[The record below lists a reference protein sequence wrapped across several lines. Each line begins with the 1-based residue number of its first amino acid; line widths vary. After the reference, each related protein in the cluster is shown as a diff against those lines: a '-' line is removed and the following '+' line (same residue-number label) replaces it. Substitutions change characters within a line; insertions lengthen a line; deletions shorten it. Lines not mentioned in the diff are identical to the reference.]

1 MPEIKW
7 NAELYDNKHSFVS
20 AYGEDVVGWLHPQQG
35 ERILDLG
42 CGTGQLANDIAS
54 RGALVTGI
62 DKSPDMIAKA
72 KATYPALQFEVK
84 DATAFQFDQ
93 PFDAIFSNATLHWV
107 NEKEKA
113 IAAMFNNLRPG
124 GRLVL
129 EMGGK
134 GNVQSI
140 GTAVHA
146 AMKACGLGDK
156 IAPDFWY
163 FPSLSEYTSLLEQQ
177 GFRVLSASHFDR
189 PTALTGE
196 AGMEDWI
203 RMFGGFFFKNITAE
217 QAETVIEQAVAAL
230 RPPYFQEG
238 TWYADYVRL
247 RVKAIKPER
256 N

>member
-1 MPEIKW
+1 VPDIKW
-7 NAELYDNKHSFVS
+7 NAELYDEKHSFVS
-20 AYGEDVVGWLHPQQG
+20 SYGEGVLGYLQPLQG

-42 CGTGQLANDIAS
+42 CGTGQLANDMMHYGSAVI
-54 RGALVTGI
+54 GI
-62 DKSPDMIAKA
+62 DKSPDMIARA
-72 KATYPALQFEVK
+72 KATYPSVQFEVK
-84 DATAFQFDQ
+84 DATDFQFDQ

-140 GTAVHA
+140 GTAVHE
-146 AMKACGLGDK
+146 AMKSLGLGDK

-163 FPSLSEYTSLLEQQ
+163 FPSLGEYTSLLEQQ

-196 AGMEDWI
+196 ADMEDWI
-203 RMFGGFFFKNITAE
+203 RMFGGFFFKHITAE
-217 QAETVIEQAVAAL
+217 QAETVIQQAVAQL
-230 RPPYFQEG
+230 KPQYFQDG